1 MVETVE
7 NNNSEKV
14 PKPEKLPVKNDSSER
29 ILVSHG
35 SGVYDVTSFAAIHPG
50 GAGYLTRFKNKVF
63 RNNLAGPLP
72 LILGYFKRYGWKIT
86 STWTLCISLDG
97 PI

>member
-14 PKPEKLPVKNDSSER
+14 PVKAKNEDR

-35 SGVYDVTSFAAIHPG
+35 TGVYDVTSFAEIHPG
-50 GAGYLTRFKNKVF
+50 GREYLTRFKNKVMI
-63 RNNLAGPLP
+63 R
-72 LILGYFKRYGWKIT
+72 KKIT
-86 STWTLCISLDG
+86 DHLTLRLVLLALYKFWTIIFC
-97 PI
+97 

>member
-14 PKPEKLPVKNDSSER
+14 PKPGTNDSSDR

-35 SGVYDVTSFAAIHPG
+35 TGVYDVTSFAAIHPG
-50 GAGYLTRFKNKVF
+50 GPGYLTRFKNKVF
-63 RNNLAGPLP
+63 
-72 LILGYFKRYGWKIT
+72 
-86 STWTLCISLDG
+86 C
-97 PI
+97 

>member
-14 PKPEKLPVKNDSSER
+14 PKPDKLPAKNDSSDR

-35 SGVYDVTSFAAIHPG
+35 TGVYDVTSFAAIHPG
-50 GAGYLTRFKNKVF
+50 GAGYLTRFKNKVLVIPYYVIPYNVI
-63 RNNLAGPLP
+63 RN
-72 LILGYFKRYGWKIT
+72 
-86 STWTLCISLDG
+86 TL
-97 PI
+97 